1 VLVDFWA
8 SWCGPCKQSFPVM
21 DKLYQEYKD
30 KGLLIVAISVDEDK
44 KDMEKFL
51 KEHAV
56 TFTIVRDAEQKLVES
71 VNIEAMPTSFLLDG
85 QGKIVAIH
93 RKYEGK
99 ETEDQLRKEI
109 EELLGL
115 QKGDKT
121 Q

>member
-1 VLVDFWA
+1 VVRAVQAVVPGDGQAL
-8 SWCGPCKQSFPVM
+8 
-21 DKLYQEYKD
+21 QEYKD